1 MHQLLAQAP
10 TWGALEKASADSV
23 ADVATIGSLTTLIA
37 NIIRAIVAFSGV
49 ILFIML
55 IIGGMSFL
63 FSGGDQK
70 KLEKAKGTITNAFVG
85 LVVLI
90 GSYLVLLLIKQFTG
104 IDVTTFGIQIPTQ
117 P

>member
-1 MHQLLAQAP
+1 
-10 TWGALEKASADSV
+10 
-23 ADVATIGSLTTLIA
+23 
-37 NIIRAIVAFSGV
+37 VAFSGV

>member
-1 MHQLLAQAP
+1 MHRILAQAQG
-10 TWGALEKASADSV
+10 WQNLESV
-23 ADVATIGSLTTLIA
+23 GDAPPDVATIGSIPSLVA

-55 IIGGMSFL
+55 VIGGMSFL

-70 KLEKAKGTITNAFVG
+70 KLEKAKGTITSAFAG
-85 LVVLI
+85 LIVLV
-90 GSYLVLLLIKQFTG
+90 GSYLILKLIEQFTG
-104 IDVTTFGIQIPTQ
+104 IPVTTFGIQLTTQ